1 MTQASRYLLA
11 ALLLAAGATAIVPA
25 IAQFA
30 PDPQDNSATPEAA
43 PKGKKNAAPARVGG
57 PDVNGNWAGQLTQ
70 VGRDAPFKFEIA
82 LTARAL
88 ETKYPDLNC
97 TGKLTRIGQSKSYVF
112 FVEVITQGQAE
123 KGGNCPDGTITVA
136 RSADKLAV
144 AWFGSVKENTI
155 VAYGTLGKK

>member
-1 MTQASRYLLA
+1 MIQASRYVLA

-25 IAQFA
+25 LAQFA
-30 PDPQDNSATPEAA
+30 PEPQDNAATPDA
-43 PKGKKNAAPARVGG
+43 PKGKKNAPAARVG
-57 PDVNGNWAGQLTQ
+57 PDVNGNWAGQMTQ
-70 VGRDAPFKFEIA
+70 VGREAPFKFEIA

-112 FVEVITQGQAE
+112 FVEVITQGQAD

-155 VAYGTLGKK
+155 VAYGTLAKK